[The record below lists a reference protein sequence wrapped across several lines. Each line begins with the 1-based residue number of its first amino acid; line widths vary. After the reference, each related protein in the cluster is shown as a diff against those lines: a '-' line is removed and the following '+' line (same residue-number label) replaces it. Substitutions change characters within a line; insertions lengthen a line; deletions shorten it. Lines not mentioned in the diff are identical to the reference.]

1 MRDNIKG
8 LVAWLSETLG
18 DLDGIVLEAGSFQV
32 KGQEGYADLRP
43 FFHGKL
49 YIGIDQRLGPGVDSI
64 QDIHS
69 LGIKTRNCSW
79 VICLDTLE
87 HVKNPLK
94 TVDELKRVLTSPGI
108 LLISSVMDFP
118 IHEHPSDYWRF
129 TPQIFFEMLSGLD
142 ARAVL
147 YQGDPRKPH
156 TVIGIGAKG
165 TDLDLAWPEELAG
178 EQLYVLGRDLAENN
192 VQTGR
197 KKRGLRYDYVID
209 INDTNT
215 SHSKILRQVSP
226 ASNVLEIGCA
236 TGYMTQYLKEELSC
250 TITAIEVDQAAASL
264 ARPFCNELIVGNVE
278 QLDLASL
285 LSRKRFDY
293 IILADILEHLIHP
306 EGVLSKLRSF
316 LKEDGSLLISIPNS
330 THASLALDLMDGKWD
345 YRQTGLLDATHLRF
359 FTLSSF
365 LSLLERTGFWA
376 ITVDRVIID
385 PWNTE
390 FHSLW
395 SQYPREIT
403 AYLEKANPEYRT
415 YQFIIRA
422 VPMGP
427 HGEAELFR
435 ENFETA
441 RKALA
446 EAKENISGLTGQ
458 LHEKEEEIKGFT
470 GQLHEKEEEIKGF
483 TGQLKSLEEKAEIIK
498 GEYERLKKMYQGIEK
513 DLYRARFELS
523 RMEQSLGWRIL
534 APYRKLIE
542 RILPNDT
549 GRRRA
554 YQLCTHA
561 LAYGLRQGPAALSRK
576 TIDYLKRKRG
586 AKAVKPLPGQMERE
600 WHPLEF
606 PEFKPPPDV
615 SIIIPVYNKALYT
628 FNCLKSIVEHP
639 GERSYEVTVVDDA
652 SSDETPRMM
661 EEMKGISHLRSE
673 NNMGFVASCNRG
685 AKGAKGRF
693 LVFLNNDT
701 MVTNGWL
708 DALLETFDRFP
719 QVGLAGGKLVYPDG
733 RLQEAGGVIWDDAS
747 GMNFGKWDDPERP
760 EYNYVRE
767 VDYCSA
773 ACIAV
778 PRDLFDSIGGF
789 DTRYSPAYY
798 EDTDLAMEVRKRGFR
813 SLYQPFCT
821 IVHFEGVTAGTDT
834 SSGVKRYQEVNRSKF
849 LEKWREVLSRDHLPP
864 SAPPY
869 LFRERGYKGR
879 ILVVDHY
886 VPTPDR
892 DSGSLRLFSIM
903 ELMVEYGWKVIFWP
917 DNFAKSEPYTGNLQR
932 LGVEVYYGP
941 RSFSKEI
948 RIMGNYLDA
957 AFVARPHIAPGY
969 IESLRMESKARI
981 IYDSVDLRFVS
992 EERRAKIEGDD
1003 AILDEARRWK
1013 DVELYLSKSS
1023 DKVVV
1028 VTRDEKEI
1036 LEKEG
1041 VSEKVVVIP
1050 NIHEVT
1056 EKIRPFGER
1065 KGLMFIGGFLHPPNI
1080 DAMLWFVREIF
1091 PVLREKLRDLKLT
1104 IVGSNP
1110 PREIKRLGSSD
1121 IEITGYVADVTP
1133 FFQGSR
1139 VFVSPL
1145 RYGAGLK
1152 GKIGQSLGFGLPVV
1166 TTSIGAEGF
1175 NVHDGRAPFLV
1186 ADRPKEF
1193 AEKVLDLY
1201 SNEAL
1206 WNDLSR
1212 LGREFIRA
1220 NFSREAIRPV
1230 IHSLLDEVRK
1240 KET

>member
-43 FFHGKL
+43 FFPGKL

-69 LGIKTRNCSW
+69 LGVKTRNCSW

-87 HVKNPLK
+87 HVINPLK
-94 TVDELKRVLTSPGI
+94 TVDELKRVLASPGI
-108 LLISSVMDFP
+108 VLISSVMDFP

-142 ARAVL
+142 ARIVL

-165 TDLDLAWPEELAG
+165 IDLNLAWPEELAG
-178 EQLYVLGRDLAENN
+178 EQLYVLDRSLAE
-192 VQTGR
+192 
-197 KKRGLRYDYVID
+197 KKGGAGKKKGGLRYDYVID

-226 ASNVLEIGCA
+226 ASSVLEVGCA

-264 ARPFCNELIVGNVE
+264 ARPFCDELIVGDVE
-278 QLDLASL
+278 QLDLSPL

-306 EGVLSKLRSF
+306 EGVLSKLRFF
-316 LKEDGSLLISIPNS
+316 LKEDGSLFISIPNS
-330 THASLALDLMDGKWD
+330 THASLVLDLMDGKWD
-345 YRQTGLLDATHLRF
+345 YRQTGLLDVTHLRF

-385 PWNTE
+385 PRNTE

-415 YQFIIRA
+415 YQFVIRA

-435 ENFETA
+435 ENFEIA
-441 RKALA
+441 GKALA
-446 EAKENISGLTGQ
+446 EAKENVSGL
-458 LHEKEEEIKGFT
+458 
-470 GQLHEKEEEIKGF
+470 
-483 TGQLKSLEEKAEIIK
+483 TGQLKSLE
-498 GEYERLKKMYQGIEK
+498 R
-513 DLYRARFELS
+513 DLSRARFELS

-534 APYRKLIE
+534 ALYRKFIE
-542 RILPNDT
+542 RILPGDT
-549 GRRRA
+549 GRQRA
-554 YQLCTHA
+554 YQHCTYA
-561 LAYGLRQGPAALSRK
+561 IAYGLRQGPAALSRK

-586 AKAVKPLPGQMERE
+586 AKAVRFLPVQMERE

-615 SIIIPVYNKALYT
+615 SVIIPVYNKALYT
-628 FNCLKSIVEHP
+628 FNCLKSILEHP
-639 GERSYEVTVVDDA
+639 GERSYEVIVMDDA

-673 NNMGFVASCNRG
+673 NNRGFVASCNRG
-685 AKGAKGRF
+685 AKGARGRF

-701 MVTNGWL
+701 MVTSGWL

-733 RLQEAGGVIWDDAS
+733 RLQEAGGVIWNDAS

-798 EDTDLAMEVRKRGFR
+798 EDTDLAMEVRKKGFR

-849 LEKWREVLSRDHLPP
+849 FEKWREVLSRDHLLP

-892 DSGSLRLFSIM
+892 DSGSLRLVSIM

-917 DNFAKSEPYTGNLQR
+917 DNFAKSEPYTENLQR

-948 RIMGNYLDA
+948 GIMGNYLDA

-969 IESLRMESKARI
+969 IESLHKESKARI
-981 IYDSVDLRFVS
+981 IYDSVDLHFVS
-992 EERRAKIEGDD
+992 EERRARIEGDD

-1013 DVELYLSKSS
+1013 DVELYLSKNS

-1056 EKIRPFGER
+1056 EKIQPFGER
-1065 KGLMFIGGFLHPPNI
+1065 KGLMFIGGFLHPPNM

-1091 PVLREKLRDLKLT
+1091 PILREELRDLKLT

-1110 PREIKRLGSSD
+1110 PREIRRLNSSN
-1121 IEITGYVADVTP
+1121 IEVTGYVADVTP
-1133 FFQGSR
+1133 FFQDSR

-1175 NVHDGRAPFLV
+1175 PVQDGRAPFLV
-1186 ADRPKEF
+1186 ADKAKEF

-1201 SNEAL
+1201 SNEEL

-1212 LGREFIRA
+1212 LGRKFIKT
-1220 NFSREAIRPV
+1220 NFSREAIRPI